1 LTLRARPFYL
11 NLIITG
17 TVQERLTAVTYLE
30 HDLTILCKEREP
42 SLEVI
47 ELPIIDDTVRLQATF
62 KNWAG
67 VLIDPTDITLTIYDN
82 TKTVLEVI
90 ELESIVKVS
99 TGVYYYEY
107 VVPSVSIVYYEFD
120 GIAEDTHNVLRGSI
134 KPVWIQSEE

>member
-1 LTLRARPFYL
+1 
-11 NLIITG
+11 
-17 TVQERLTAVTYLE
+17 
-30 HDLTILCKEREP
+30 
-42 SLEVI
+42 VI
-47 ELPIIDDTVRLQATF
+47 ELPIVDDTVRLNATF

-67 VLIDPTDITLTIYDN
+67 VNVDPTDITLTIYDN

-107 VVPSVSIVYYEFD
+107 VVPSASIVYYEFD
-120 GIAEDTHNVLRGSI
+120 GIVEDSHNVLRGSI